1 MNKKNPMI
9 IVENGKITSM
19 EPLDKGLNG
28 KARLIFEDE
37 LSDWDD
43 VEKNPGI
50 LSEKALKKVWNNPE
64 DDIYN
69 DL

>member
-37 LSDWDD
+37 ISDWDD
-43 VEKNPGI
+43 IEKNPAI
-50 LSEKALKKVWNNPE
+50 LSEKALKKVWDNPE

>member
-1 MNKKNPMI
+1 MVS
-9 IVENGKITSM
+9 VEKGKLIPLEPIDENIT
-19 EPLDKGLNG
+19 G

-43 VEKNPGI
+43 VEQNPAV
-50 LSEKALKKVWNNPE
+50 LSEEALKKVWDNKE